1 MKKIAIVTNF
11 NIYEK
16 ASAAL
21 RVVDKLFELGC
32 EVQIASF
39 NRDKIARLKNQ
50 VTRDFI
56 NFVEIESIYESVDM
70 IVVLGGD
77 GTILESARRAAPAGI
92 PILGINLG
100 RLGYMAELELDELD
114 RLAEI
119 IEGKYTLDRRMMIR
133 VDVADRDGKEK
144 MSSYA
149 VNDAVISNGS
159 IARIIDL
166 SLSDGGSHITNYRS
180 DGLIIATPTGS
191 TAYSMSAGGSVVDP
205 RVECICVTPICP
217 HALGSRPMI
226 FPQSAE
232 IEVKN
237 VCQREKMIFLTL
249 DGRVNQ
255 ELSYGDTVKITRSEM
270 QTSLIRIKNNCF
282 YNQLRKKMNLNT

>member
-1 MKKIAIVTNF
+1 MKKTAVITNF
-11 NIYEK
+11 NIYDK
-16 ASAAL
+16 ANAAL
-21 RVVDKLFELGC
+21 TVADKLHELGC
-32 EVQIASF
+32 EVLIASF
-39 NRDKIARLKNQ
+39 NRDKIARLKHQ
-50 VTRDFI
+50 ERREYISFI
-56 NFVEIESIYESVDM
+56 PIDRIYQEADM
-70 IVVLGGD
+70 ITVLGGD
-77 GTILESARRAAPAGI
+77 GTILESARKAAPSQI

-114 RLAEI
+114 RLSEI
-119 IEGKYTLDRRMMIR
+119 VEGRYTLDKRMMIKI
-133 VDVADRDGKEK
+133 DVVEKDGNVKL
-144 MSSYA
+144 SSYA

-166 SLSDGGSHITNYRS
+166 SLSEGGALISNYRS

-191 TAYSMSAGGSVVDP
+191 TAYSMSAGGAVVDP

-226 FPQSAE
+226 FPKSAM

-237 VCQREKMIFLTL
+237 ICQREKMIFLTL

-255 ELSYGDTVKITRSEM
+255 EIAYGDTVKVTESEM
-270 QTSLIRIKNNCF
+270 TTSLIRIKHNCF
-282 YNQLRKKMNLNT
+282 YNQLRKKMNLNI

>member
-1 MKKIAIVTNF
+1 MKKIAVVTNF

-16 ASAAL
+16 ALAAL
-21 RVVDKLFELGC
+21 RVADKLNELGC
-32 EVQIASF
+32 EVRVAGF
-39 NRDKIARLKNQ
+39 NREKIARLKQ
-50 VTRDFI
+50 QRRDYI
-56 NFVEIESIYESVDM
+56 SFVSLDKIYQDSD
-70 IVVLGGD
+70 IIAVLGGD
-77 GTILESARRAAPAGI
+77 GTILDSARKAAPAGI

-114 RLAEI
+114 RLSDVISE
-119 IEGKYTLDRRMMIR
+119 KYTLDKRMMIK
-133 VDVADRDGKEK
+133 VDVLDKEGNEK
-144 MSSYA
+144 LSSYA

-166 SLSDGGSHITNYRS
+166 SLSEGGALISNYRS

-191 TAYSMSAGGSVVDP
+191 TAYSMSAGGAVVDP

-226 FPQSAE
+226 FPRSAN

-237 VCQREKMIFLTL
+237 ICQREKMIFLTL
-249 DGRVNQ
+249 DGRINQ
-255 ELSYGDTVKITRSEM
+255 ELSYGDTVKVTESDLY
-270 QTSLIRIKNNCF
+270 TSLIRIKNNCF
-282 YNQLRKKMNLNT
+282 YNQLRKKMNLNI